1 MQKTLV
7 MWRQMNGTAVLD
19 ELGTAVE
26 KMILQEKKSGYRL
39 KICIGTDSQVKGATT
54 EYATVVVLIRE
65 GHGGRMLV
73 HKSKEKQKISIK
85 ERLLKEVAMSI
96 ETAYSLITVLNQYD
110 IALEVHADINSD
122 PQFKSQVSYAEAKG
136 YILGMGF
143 EFKAKPFAFASSS
156 CANKMVN

>member
-1 MQKTLV
+1 
-7 MWRQMNGTAVLD
+7 MWRQMNGSAVLED
-19 ELGTAVE
+19 LSTAVE
-26 KMILQEKKSGYRL
+26 KMILEDKKTGYSLR
-39 KICIGTDSQVKGATT
+39 ICIGTDSQVKGATT
-54 EYATVVVLIRE
+54 EYATVVVLLRE

-73 HKSKEKQKISIK
+73 HKSREKQKISIK

-96 ETAYSLITVLNQYD
+96 ETAYSLLPVLNAHN

-122 PQFKSQVSYAEAKG
+122 PQYKSQTSYAEAKG

>member
-1 MQKTLV
+1 

-19 ELGTAVE
+19 DLSTAVE
-26 KMILQEKKSGYRL
+26 KLILQEKKNGFRL
-39 KICIGTDSQVKGATT
+39 RICIGTDSQVKGTTT
-54 EYATVVVLIRE
+54 EYATVVVLLRE

-73 HKSKEKQKISIK
+73 HKSREKQQISIK

-96 ETAYSLITVLNQYD
+96 ETAYSLLPVLNRHQ

-122 PQFKSQVSYAEAKG
+122 PQFKSQSSFAEAKG

>member
-1 MQKTLV
+1 
-7 MWRQMNGTAVLD
+7 MWRQLNGTALLED
-19 ELGTAVE
+19 LSTAVE
-26 KMILQEKKSGYRL
+26 KMILQEKKAGYRI
-39 KICIGTDSQVKGATT
+39 KICIGTDSQVKGAST
-54 EYATVVVLIRE
+54 EYATVVVVLRE

-73 HKSKEKQKISIK
+73 QHSKEKQRISIK

-96 ETAYSLITVLNQYD
+96 ETAYSLLPVLNRYD
-110 IALEVHADINSD
+110 LALEVHADINSD
-122 PQFKSQVSYAEAKG
+122 PQFKSQSSYAEAKG

>member
-1 MQKTLV
+1 MQKTLL

-19 ELGTAVE
+19 DLSTAVE
-26 KMILQEKKSGYRL
+26 KMILEEKKTGFRL
-39 KICIGTDSQVKGATT
+39 RICIGTDSQVKGATT
-54 EYATVVVLIRE
+54 EYATVVVLLRE

-73 HKSKEKQKISIK
+73 HKSREKQQISIK

-96 ETAYSLITVLNQYD
+96 ETAYSLLPVLNSYN

-122 PQFKSQVSYAEAKG
+122 PQFKSQPSFAEAKG

-143 EFKAKPFAFASSS
+143 EFKAKPYAFASSS